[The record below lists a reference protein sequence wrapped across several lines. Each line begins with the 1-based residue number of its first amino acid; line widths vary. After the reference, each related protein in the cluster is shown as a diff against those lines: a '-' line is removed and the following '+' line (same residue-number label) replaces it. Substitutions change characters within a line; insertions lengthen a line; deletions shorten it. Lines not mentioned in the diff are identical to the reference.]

1 MKIQVEINYVD
12 DGRVFLNYWNW
23 RNGNDVCCEIVDGKL
38 IHDYEVDGKDTHEE
52 ITLQEFIT
60 MVKNRN

>member
-1 MKIQVEINYVD
+1 MKIDVEINFIE

-23 RNGNDVCCEIVDGKL
+23 RNGNDVVCEIIDGKI
-38 IHDYEVDGKDTHEE
+38 IHKYEVDGEDTFEE
-52 ITLQEFIT
+52 ISINDFIT